1 MWRQAGTSAG
11 GAARRGIVVAGLRGG
26 SGKSAVAVGL
36 VAAWTSDGHAVTPFK
51 KGPDYIDAG
60 WLSVAAGRPCRNL
73 DPFLMTPET
82 IRASFAAHA
91 GPLAVIEGN
100 RGLFDGVD
108 AAGSRSTAE
117 LAKMLDLPVLLVVD
131 CTKATRTVAALVL
144 GCRALDPEVRLIGVV
159 GNRLGTGRQRR
170 VIAEALREYTDV
182 PFLGGLPRMAEEPFP
197 MRHLGVIPFQ
207 EHGAAPG
214 AVAALAATVRDHLD
228 ISLLLERICPL
239 TTGSGEKRPETP
251 HPAPGDEKEVTGH
264 GGSGRVRIGVMR
276 DAAFQF
282 YYPENLE
289 ALEAAGAELVAI
301 DALHHPDL
309 PAVDGLYIGGGF
321 PETSIA
327 ALADNSSLR
336 RDVRRAAEEG
346 MPVYAECGGL
356 IYLCRSLEVAGVR
369 YPLAGVFPVD
379 LDITRRPQA
388 HGYSVLRVEGENP
401 FYPVGTEIRGHEF
414 RYSRVLAWEGE
425 PGRLPL
431 RVVRG
436 TGFAGRREGL
446 AFRNVLAL
454 YTHVHA
460 LGTPEWA
467 PAFVARAR
475 AFRGKV

>member
-1 MWRQAGTSAG
+1 MWTQESTSAG
-11 GAARRGIVVAGLRGG
+11 LAARRGIVVAGLRGG

-36 VAAWTSDGHAVTPFK
+36 VAAWSEDGFEVTPFK

-60 WLSVAAGRPCRNL
+60 WLSAAAGRPCRNL
-73 DPFLMTPET
+73 DPFLMTREVL
-82 IRASFAAHA
+82 RASFLARA

-117 LAKMLDLPVLLVVD
+117 LAKILGLPVLLVVD
-131 CTKATRTVAALVL
+131 CTKATRTVAAMVL
-144 GCRALDPEVRLIGVV
+144 GCRVLDPGVRLLGVV
-159 GNRLGTGRQRR
+159 GNRMGTERQRR
-170 VIAEALREYTDV
+170 IIAAALREYTGV
-182 PFLGGLPRMAEEPFP
+182 PFFGGLPRLEEEPFP
-197 MRHLGVIPFQ
+197 MRHLGVTPFQ
-207 EHGAAPG
+207 EHGAARA
-214 AVAALAATVRDHLD
+214 AVAGLAAAVRQHLD
-228 ISLLLERICPL
+228 TRALLDRAGSLPPL
-239 TTGSGEKRPETP
+239 SGGGQEGVAAGDGGRP
-251 HPAPGDEKEVTGH
+251 ARAGD
-264 GGSGRVRIGVMR
+264 RVRIGVVR

-289 ALEAAGAELVAI
+289 ALEAAGATLVTI
-301 DALHHPDL
+301 DALEHRAL
-309 PAVDGLYIGGGF
+309 PAIHGLYIGGGF

-327 ALADNSSLR
+327 ALAANTSLL
-336 RDVRRAAEEG
+336 RDVRLAATGG
-346 MPVYAECGGL
+346 MPIYAECGGL
-356 IYLCRSLEVAGVR
+356 IYLCRSLAVDGVR

-379 LDITRRPQA
+379 LDIARRPQA

-401 FYPVGTEIRGHEF
+401 FYAAGTEIRGHEF
-414 RYSRVLAWEGE
+414 RYSRVLAWDGVPE
-425 PGRLPL
+425 RLPL

-446 AFRNVLAL
+446 VHRNVLAL

-475 AFRGKV
+475 AFRGRG